1 MLVKLL
7 SAAAV
12 LAAAPN
18 AAMAANLRAG
28 NGQQGGAPAA
38 TQLANEVTH
47 DLEMNYNKIAPFG
60 KCFDQLTLSF
70 YVIDKFDFGGHFTA
84 W

>member
-12 LAAAPN
+12 LAAPGL
-18 AAMAANLRAG
+18 AANLRAG
-28 NGQQGGAPAA
+28 NKESAPAA

-60 KCFDQLTLSF
+60 EFFMGLLRLFLLS
-70 YVIDKFDFGGHFTA
+70 
-84 W
+84 